1 MKQTIFS
8 KDEYWQAM
16 IDEQKAS
23 GLSQSKFC
31 SARGILKSTFS
42 QWISHFN
49 SQRSEGSKPQEPKPV
64 FESKSKRDLVPVKID
79 NEKASPFRIIFS
91 SGVIL
96 EFSERPEPLW
106 ITEMIKLIARERHPH
121 FHKFIFAVYL
131 WILEN
136 QSMA

>member
-8 KDEYWQAM
+8 KDEYWQAL
-16 IDEQKAS
+16 IAEQKAS

-31 SARGILKSTFS
+31 SGRGISKSTFS

-49 SQRSEGSKPQEPKPV
+49 SQRLEGAKSQESKPLL
-64 FESKSKRDLVPVKID
+64 ESKSKRDLVRVKID
-79 NEKASPFRIIFS
+79 NEKASAFRIIFS

-106 ITEMIKLIARERHPH
+106 ITEMMKLIA
-121 FHKFIFAVYL
+121 
-131 WILEN
+131 
-136 QSMA
+136 